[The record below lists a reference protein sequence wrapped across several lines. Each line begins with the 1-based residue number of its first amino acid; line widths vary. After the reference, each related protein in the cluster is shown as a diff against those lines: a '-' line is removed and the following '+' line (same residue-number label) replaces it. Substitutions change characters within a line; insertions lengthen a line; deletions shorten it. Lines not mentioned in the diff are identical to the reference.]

1 VAGDFKLHYSL
12 FTIHYSLFTIHYS
25 LFTIHYSLFTIS
37 IMEPLK
43 NLYNKTLIENLGN
56 RISERYSDFNKKAFR
71 QAVFDK
77 NWQDKELKQRM
88 RHIAVCLHRQ
98 LPENYIKAIRIL
110 KPVSSQFSGF
120 EYMFFQDYV
129 ECYGLHDFETSIDA
143 LAHFTK
149 HASSEFAVR
158 AFILQDEKRMMQQMA
173 QWAKSDNHHIRRLA
187 SEGCRPRLPWAISL
201 PAFKKNPKP
210 VLSILKTLMND
221 DSEYVRRSVAN
232 NLNDIAKDH
241 PERIIDWAQRW
252 LGKNRNTDRLVKHA
266 CRTLL
271 KQGNPQVMDL
281 FGFATPSHL
290 KVSRLKVQPEVN
302 PGETLDF
309 SFLLKTQKEKLGKC
323 RLEFAINF
331 VKANDSLS
339 RKVFKIA
346 ESDYAEKEKLVTKYF
361 SFKKISTRKYYAG
374 THNLTIIVNGV
385 EQASKTFRLLS

>member
-1 VAGDFKLHYSL
+1 MILN
-12 FTIHYSLFTIHYS
+12 
-25 LFTIHYSLFTIS
+25 FTIHYSLFTIS

-56 RISERYSDFNKKAFR
+56 EIFDHFNGFDKKAFR

-88 RHIAVCLHRQ
+88 RHIALCLHQ
-98 LPENYIKAIRIL
+98 HLPDDYKKAIRIL
-110 KPVSSQFSGF
+110 KPVSSQFGGF

-129 ECYGLHDFETSIDA
+129 ECYGLHDFKTSIDA

-158 AFILQDEKRMMQQMA
+158 AFILHDEKRMMKQMA
-173 QWAKSDNHHIRRLA
+173 QWARSDNHHVRRLA

-210 VLSILKTLMND
+210 VLSILKTLMKD

-241 PERIIDWAQRW
+241 PELIIDWAQRW
-252 LGKNRNTDRLVKHA
+252 LGKNKNTDRLVKHA

-271 KQGNPQVMDL
+271 KQGNPQVMGL
-281 FGFATPSHL
+281 FGFSTPSHL
-290 KVSRLKVQPEVN
+290 KVSRLKVQQEVSL
-302 PGETLDF
+302 GENLDF
-309 SFLLKTQKEKLGKC
+309 SFLLKSQKEKLGKC
-323 RLEFAINF
+323 RLEFAIDF
-331 VKANDSLS
+331 VKANGSQN
-339 RKVFKIA
+339 RKVFKVA
-346 ESDYAEKEKLVTKYF
+346 ESDYSEKEKPVTKYF

-374 THNLTIIVNGV
+374 THRLTIIINGV
-385 EQASKTFRLLS
+385 EQASKTFRLLL